1 MDITSLP
8 RTTGTANAT
17 GNKGTVP
24 AQKADNLTGS
34 SETETKMSYKA
45 VSRDGD
51 TLEISEKPAI
61 NTGKVT
67 ISDAVSSVT
76 STKYS
81 SAALAKLP
89 KQKLKQLLTDGQITK
104 QQYDKAAR

>member
-8 RTTGTANAT
+8 RTNAT
-17 GNKGTVP
+17 SNTTGNQESDT
-24 AQKADNLTGS
+24 AQKTDNNPNS
-34 SETETKMSYKA
+34 SAMETRMSYKA

-51 TLEISEKPAI
+51 TLEISEKPES

-67 ISDAVSSVT
+67 ISDAVSSVV

-81 SAALAKLP
+81 NAALAKLP
-89 KQKLKQLLTDGQITK
+89 KQRLKQLLTDGQITK
-104 QQYDKAAR
+104 QQYDKAAK